1 MFYCAGS
8 LRQLTFRYKIAHIEQ
23 NVIFARMKKLYIE
36 TYGCQMNFADSEVVA
51 SILKDLYTLTDDVQE
66 ADLILINTCSIR
78 DKAEQRIHK
87 RLHELEALKKKH
99 RTLQVGLLGCMAE
112 RMKEELLETEPILNF
127 IAGPD
132 AYRNLPELIAESAQ
146 GEAKFNVLLSEDE
159 TYDNIMPVRY
169 DLNGVSAYVSIMRG
183 CNNFCTYCVVP
194 YTRGRERSRS
204 PQTIMAEVD
213 QLLQDGYKEVT
224 LLGQNVNSYRWEE
237 NGEVVTF
244 AKLMEMVALKS
255 SQLRVRFA
263 TSHPKDISD
272 ELLEVIAKYENICKY
287 IHLPVQSGSDN
298 MLKKMN
304 RVYTRDYYMERVRKI
319 KELMPDCAISTDII
333 AGFCGETLEDHE
345 QTLSVMREVGYEYA
359 YMFKYS
365 ERGGT
370 MSAKRFQDDIPDEEK
385 TRRLEEIIAL
395 QGELSLASN
404 QRDVGKTFR
413 VLVEGVSKRS
423 ADQLYGR
430 NSQNKVIIFPKGDHQ
445 VGDYIDVTVTRCTA
459 ATLFAD

>member
-1 MFYCAGS
+1 MPFRGAVFFC
-8 LRQLTFRYKIAHIEQ
+8 TFAT
-23 NVIFARMKKLYIE
+23 MKKLYIE

-51 SILKDLYTLTDDVQE
+51 AILQDLYELTQNVQE

-112 RMKEELLETEPILNF
+112 RMKEELFETEPILNF

-132 AYRNLPELIAESAQ
+132 AYRDLPKLIQDSVQ
-146 GEAKFNVLLSEDE
+146 GEPTFNVLLSEEE

-169 DLNGVSAYVSIMRG
+169 DLNGVSAFVSIMRG

-204 PQTIMAEVD
+204 PKTILMEVE
-213 QLLQDGYKEVT
+213 QLLKEGYKEVT
-224 LLGQNVNSYRWEE
+224 LLGQNVNSYCWEE
-237 NGEVVTF
+237 NGEKMTF
-244 AKLMEMVALKS
+244 AKLMAAVAEMS
-255 SQLRVRFA
+255 PGLRVRFA

-272 ELLEVIAKYENICKY
+272 ELLETIAKYDNICKY
-287 IHLPVQSGSDN
+287 IHLPVQSGSN
-298 MLKKMN
+298 VMLKRMN
-304 RVYTRDYYMERVRKI
+304 RVYTREYYLERVRKI

-333 AGFCGETLEDHE
+333 AGFCGETLEDHQ
-345 QTLSVMREVGYEYA
+345 QTLSIMREVGYEYA

-370 MSAKRFQDDIPDEEK
+370 MSAKRFEDDIPDEEK

-413 VLVEGVSKRS
+413 VLIEGQSKRS

-430 NSQNKVIIFPKGDHQ
+430 NSQNKVIIFPKGNHQ
-445 VGDYIDVTVTRCTA
+445 IGEYIDVTVTRCTA

>member
-1 MFYCAGS
+1 
-8 LRQLTFRYKIAHIEQ
+8 
-23 NVIFARMKKLYIE
+23 MKKLYIE

-51 SILKDLYTLTDDVQE
+51 AILKDQYTLTQDVQE

-99 RTLQVGLLGCMAE
+99 RSLQVGLLGCMAE
-112 RMKEELLETEPILNF
+112 RMKEELFETEPILNF

-132 AYRNLPELIAESAQ
+132 SYRNLPQLIENSAA
-146 GEAKFNVLLSEDE
+146 GETQFNVILSEEE

-169 DLNGVSAYVSIMRG
+169 DLNGVSAFVSIMRG

-204 PQTIMAEVD
+204 PQTILHEVE
-213 QLLQDGYKEVT
+213 QLLHDGYKEVT
-224 LLGQNVNSYRWEE
+224 LLGQNVNSYQWEDM
-237 NGEVVTF
+237 TF
-244 AKLMEMVALKS
+244 AKLMAAVAEMS
-255 SQLRVRFA
+255 PELRVRFA

-272 ELLEVIAKYENICKY
+272 ELLETIARYDNICKY
-287 IHLPVQSGSDN
+287 IHLPVQSGSN
-298 MLKKMN
+298 AVLKRMN
-304 RVYTRDYYMERVRKI
+304 RVYTREYYLERVRKI
-319 KELMPDCAISTDII
+319 KELMPECAISTDII
-333 AGFCGETLEDHE
+333 AGFCGETEEDHQ
-345 QTLSVMREVGYEYA
+345 QTLSIMREVGYEYA

-395 QGELSLASN
+395 QGELSLESN
-404 QRDVGKTFR
+404 KRDIGKTFQ
-413 VLVEGVSKRS
+413 VLIEGASKRS

-430 NSQNKVIIFPKGDHQ
+430 NSQNKVIIFPRGNHKI
-445 VGDYIDVTVTRCTA
+445 GDYIDVTVKDCTA
-459 ATLFAD
+459 ATLFA

>member
-1 MFYCAGS
+1 
-8 LRQLTFRYKIAHIEQ
+8 
-23 NVIFARMKKLYIE
+23 MKKLYIE

-51 SILKDLYTLTDDVQE
+51 AILKDQYTLTQDVQE

-99 RTLQVGLLGCMAE
+99 RSLQVGLLGCMAE
-112 RMKEELLETEPILNF
+112 RMKEELFETEPILNF

-132 AYRNLPELIAESAQ
+132 SYRNLPQLIENSAT
-146 GEAKFNVLLSEDE
+146 GEIQFNVILSEEE

-169 DLNGVSAYVSIMRG
+169 DLNGVSAFVSIMRG

-204 PQTIMAEVD
+204 PQTILHEVE
-213 QLLQDGYKEVT
+213 QLLNDGYKEVT
-224 LLGQNVNSYRWEE
+224 LLGQNVNSYQWEDM
-237 NGEVVTF
+237 TF
-244 AKLMEMVALKS
+244 AKLMAAVAEVS
-255 SQLRVRFA
+255 PDLRVRFA

-272 ELLEVIAKYENICKY
+272 ELLETIARYDNICKY
-287 IHLPVQSGSDN
+287 IHLPVQSGSN
-298 MLKKMN
+298 EVLKRMN
-304 RVYTRDYYMERVRKI
+304 RVYTREYYLERVHKI

-333 AGFCGETLEDHE
+333 AGFCGETEEDHQ
-345 QTLSVMREVGYEYA
+345 QTLSIMREVGYEYA

-370 MSAKRFQDDIPDEEK
+370 MSAKRFKDDIPDEVK

-395 QGELSLASN
+395 QGELSLISN
-404 QRDVGKTFR
+404 KRDIGKTFQ
-413 VLVEGVSKRS
+413 VLIEGVSKRS

-430 NSQNKVIIFPKGDHQ
+430 NSQNKVIIFPKENHKIGE
-445 VGDYIDVTVTRCTA
+445 YIDVTVTDCTA
-459 ATLFAD
+459 ATLFA

>member
-1 MFYCAGS
+1 
-8 LRQLTFRYKIAHIEQ
+8 
-23 NVIFARMKKLYIE
+23 MKKLYIE

-51 SILKDLYTLTDDVQE
+51 AILKDLYTLTDNVQE

-87 RLHELEALKKKH
+87 RLRELEALKKKH

-112 RMKEELLETEPILNF
+112 RMKEELFETEPILNF

-132 AYRNLPELIAESAQ
+132 AYRNLPQLIAQSAA
-146 GEAKFNVLLSEDE
+146 GETQFNVLLSEEE

-169 DLNGVSAYVSIMRG
+169 DLNGVSAFVSIMRG

-204 PQTIMAEVD
+204 PQTILHEVE
-213 QLLQDGYKEVT
+213 QLLKDGYKEVT
-224 LLGQNVNSYRWEE
+224 LLGQNVNSYQWE
-237 NGEVVTF
+237 NMTF
-244 AKLMEMVALKS
+244 AQLMATVAEMS
-255 SQLRVRFA
+255 PDLRVRFA

-272 ELLEVIAKYENICKY
+272 DLLHTISHYDNICKY
-287 IHLPVQSGSDN
+287 IHLPVQSGSN
-298 MLKKMN
+298 AVLKRMN
-304 RVYTRDYYMERVRKI
+304 RVYTREYYLERVRKI

-333 AGFCGETLEDHE
+333 AGFCGETEEDHQ
-345 QTLSVMREVGYEYA
+345 QTLSIMREVGYEYA

-370 MSAKRFQDDIPDEEK
+370 TSAKRFTDDVPDEVK

-395 QGELSLASN
+395 QGELSLISN
-404 QRDVGKTFR
+404 KRDIGKTFQ
-413 VLVEGVSKRS
+413 VLIEGASKRS
-423 ADQLYGR
+423 TDQLYGR
-430 NSQNKVIIFPKGDHQ
+430 NSQNKVIIFPKGNHKI
-445 VGDYIDVTVTRCTA
+445 GEYINVTVKDCTA
-459 ATLFAD
+459 ATLFA

>member
-1 MFYCAGS
+1 
-8 LRQLTFRYKIAHIEQ
+8 
-23 NVIFARMKKLYIE
+23 
-36 TYGCQMNFADSEVVA
+36 MNFADSEVVA
-51 SILKDLYTLTDDVQE
+51 AILKDQYTLTQDVQE

-99 RTLQVGLLGCMAE
+99 RSLQVGLLGCMAE
-112 RMKEELLETEPILNF
+112 RMKEELFETEPILNF

-132 AYRNLPELIAESAQ
+132 SYRNLPQLIENSAA
-146 GEAKFNVLLSEDE
+146 GETQFNVILSEEE

-169 DLNGVSAYVSIMRG
+169 DLNGVSAFVSIMRG

-204 PQTIMAEVD
+204 PQTILHEVE
-213 QLLQDGYKEVT
+213 QLLKDGYKEVT
-224 LLGQNVNSYRWEE
+224 LLGQNVNSYQWE
-237 NGEVVTF
+237 NMTF
-244 AKLMEMVALKS
+244 AKLMATVAEIS
-255 SQLRVRFA
+255 PELRVRFA

-272 ELLEVIAKYENICKY
+272 ELLEAIARYNNICKY
-287 IHLPVQSGSDN
+287 IHLPVQSGSN
-298 MLKKMN
+298 AVLKRMN
-304 RVYTRDYYMERVRKI
+304 RVYTREYYLDRVCKI
-319 KELMPDCAISTDII
+319 KELMPECAISTDII
-333 AGFCGETLEDHE
+333 AGFCGETEEDHQ
-345 QTLSVMREVGYEYA
+345 QTLSIMREVGYEYA

-395 QGELSLASN
+395 QGELSLESN
-404 QRDVGKTFR
+404 KRDIGKTFQ
-413 VLVEGVSKRS
+413 VLIEGSSKRS

-430 NSQNKVIIFPKGDHQ
+430 NSQNKVIIFPRGNHKI
-445 VGDYIDVTVTRCTA
+445 GDYIDVTVKDCTA
-459 ATLFAD
+459 ATLFA

>member
-1 MFYCAGS
+1 
-8 LRQLTFRYKIAHIEQ
+8 
-23 NVIFARMKKLYIE
+23 
-36 TYGCQMNFADSEVVA
+36 MNFADSEVVA
-51 SILKDLYTLTDDVQE
+51 AILKDQYILTQDVQE

-99 RTLQVGLLGCMAE
+99 RSLQVGLLGCMAE
-112 RMKEELLETEPILNF
+112 RMKEELFETEPILNF

-132 AYRNLPELIAESAQ
+132 SYRNLPQLIENSAA
-146 GEAKFNVLLSEDE
+146 GETQFNVILSEEE

-169 DLNGVSAYVSIMRG
+169 DLNGVSAFVSIMRG

-204 PQTIMAEVD
+204 PQTILHEVE
-213 QLLQDGYKEVT
+213 QLLKDGYKEVT
-224 LLGQNVNSYRWEE
+224 LLGQNVNSYQWE
-237 NGEVVTF
+237 NMTF
-244 AKLMEMVALKS
+244 AKLMATVAEIS
-255 SQLRVRFA
+255 PELRVRFA

-272 ELLEVIAKYENICKY
+272 ELLETIARYDNICKY
-287 IHLPVQSGSDN
+287 IHLPVQSGSN
-298 MLKKMN
+298 AVLKRMN
-304 RVYTRDYYMERVRKI
+304 RVYTREYYLDRVRKI
-319 KELMPDCAISTDII
+319 KELMPECAISTDII
-333 AGFCGETLEDHE
+333 AGFCGETEEDHQ
-345 QTLSVMREVGYEYA
+345 QTLSIMREVGYEYA

-395 QGELSLASN
+395 QGELSLESN
-404 QRDVGKTFR
+404 KHDIGKTFQ
-413 VLVEGVSKRS
+413 VLIEGASKRS

-430 NSQNKVIIFPKGDHQ
+430 NSQNKVIIFPKGNHKI
-445 VGDYIDVTVTRCTA
+445 GDYIDVTVKDCTA
-459 ATLFAD
+459 ATLFA

>member
-1 MFYCAGS
+1 MRNFNPIGNGVSKRRRFFLYFCD
-8 LRQLTFRYKIAHIEQ
+8 
-23 NVIFARMKKLYIE
+23 MKKLYIE
-36 TYGCQMNFADSEVVA
+36 TYGCQMNFADSEVVVA
-51 SILKDLYTLTDDVQE
+51 ILKDLYELTDTVQD

-112 RMKEELLETEPILNF
+112 RMKEELFETEPILNF

-132 AYRNLPELIAESAQ
+132 AYRDLPKLIQESQQ
-146 GEAKFNVLLSEDE
+146 GEPKFNVLLSEEE

-169 DLNGVSAYVSIMRG
+169 DLNGVSAFVSIMRG

-204 PQTIMAEVD
+204 PKTILMEVE
-213 QLLQDGYKEVT
+213 QLIKDGYKEVT
-224 LLGQNVNSYRWEE
+224 LLGQNVNSYCWEE
-237 NGEVVTF
+237 NGEKMTF
-244 AKLMEMVALKS
+244 AKLMAAVAEMS
-255 SQLRVRFA
+255 PELRVRFA

-272 ELLEVIAKYENICKY
+272 ELLETIAKYDNICKY
-287 IHLPVQSGSDN
+287 IHLPVQSGSN
-298 MLKKMN
+298 VMLKRMN
-304 RVYTRDYYMERVRKI
+304 RVYTREYYLERVRKI

-333 AGFCGETLEDHE
+333 AGFCGETLEDHQ
-345 QTLSVMREVGYEYA
+345 QTLDIMREVGYEYA

-370 MSAKRFQDDIPDEEK
+370 MSAKRFEDDIPDEEK

-404 QRDVGKTFR
+404 QRDIGKTFR
-413 VLVEGVSKRS
+413 VLIEGQSKRS

-430 NSQNKVIIFPKGDHQ
+430 NSQNKVIIFPKNNHQ
-445 VGDYIDVTVTRCTA
+445 IGEYIDVTVTRCTA

>member
-1 MFYCAGS
+1 
-8 LRQLTFRYKIAHIEQ
+8 
-23 NVIFARMKKLYIE
+23 
-36 TYGCQMNFADSEVVA
+36 MNFADSEVVA
-51 SILKDLYTLTDDVQE
+51 AILKDQYTLTQDVQE

-99 RTLQVGLLGCMAE
+99 RSLQVGLLGCMAE
-112 RMKEELLETEPILNF
+112 RMKEELFETEPILNF

-132 AYRNLPELIAESAQ
+132 SYRNLPQLIENSAA
-146 GEAKFNVLLSEDE
+146 GETQFNVILSEEE

-169 DLNGVSAYVSIMRG
+169 DLNGVSAFVSIMRG

-204 PQTIMAEVD
+204 PQTILHEVE
-213 QLLQDGYKEVT
+213 QLLKDGYKEVT
-224 LLGQNVNSYRWEE
+224 LLGQNVNSYQWE
-237 NGEVVTF
+237 NMTF
-244 AKLMEMVALKS
+244 AKLMATVAEIS
-255 SQLRVRFA
+255 PELRVRFA

-272 ELLEVIAKYENICKY
+272 ELLEAIARYNNICKY
-287 IHLPVQSGSDN
+287 IHLPVQSGSN
-298 MLKKMN
+298 AVLKRMN
-304 RVYTRDYYMERVRKI
+304 RVYTREYYLERVRKI
-319 KELMPDCAISTDII
+319 KELMPECAISTDII
-333 AGFCGETLEDHE
+333 AGFCGETEEDHQ
-345 QTLSVMREVGYEYA
+345 QTLSIMREVGYEYA

-395 QGELSLASN
+395 QGELSLESN
-404 QRDVGKTFR
+404 KRDIGKTFQ
-413 VLVEGVSKRS
+413 VLIEGSSKRS

-430 NSQNKVIIFPKGDHQ
+430 NSQNKVIIFPRGNHKI
-445 VGDYIDVTVTRCTA
+445 GDYIDVTVKDCTA
-459 ATLFAD
+459 ATLFA

>member
-1 MFYCAGS
+1 
-8 LRQLTFRYKIAHIEQ
+8 
-23 NVIFARMKKLYIE
+23 
-36 TYGCQMNFADSEVVA
+36 MNFADSEVVA
-51 SILKDLYTLTDDVQE
+51 AILKDQYTLTQDVQE

-99 RTLQVGLLGCMAE
+99 RSLQVGLLGCMAE
-112 RMKEELLETEPILNF
+112 RMKEELFETEPILNF

-132 AYRNLPELIAESAQ
+132 SYRNLPQLIENSAA
-146 GEAKFNVLLSEDE
+146 GETQFNVILSEEE

-169 DLNGVSAYVSIMRG
+169 DLNGVSAFVSIMRG

-204 PQTIMAEVD
+204 PQTILHEVE
-213 QLLQDGYKEVT
+213 QLLKDGYKEVT
-224 LLGQNVNSYRWEE
+224 LLGQNVNSYQWE
-237 NGEVVTF
+237 NMTF
-244 AKLMEMVALKS
+244 AKLMATVAEIS
-255 SQLRVRFA
+255 PELRVRFA

-272 ELLEVIAKYENICKY
+272 ELLEAIARYNNICKY
-287 IHLPVQSGSDN
+287 IHLPVQSGSN
-298 MLKKMN
+298 AVLKRMN
-304 RVYTRDYYMERVRKI
+304 RVYTREYYLERVRKI
-319 KELMPDCAISTDII
+319 KELMPECAISTDII
-333 AGFCGETLEDHE
+333 AGFCGETEEDHQ
-345 QTLSVMREVGYEYA
+345 QTLSIMREVGYEYA

-395 QGELSLASN
+395 QGELSLESN
-404 QRDVGKTFR
+404 KRDIGKTFQ
-413 VLVEGVSKRS
+413 VLIEGASKRS

-430 NSQNKVIIFPKGDHQ
+430 NSQNKVIIFPKGNHKI
-445 VGDYIDVTVTRCTA
+445 GDYIDVTVKDCTA
-459 ATLFAD
+459 ATLFA